1 MADQK
6 DAQDHNLPAS
16 QRKIQKAREEGQV
29 ARSRDLPHFLA
40 IGALTLL
47 AAMALPQALD
57 DWRGVLR
64 DGLRFDAE
72 LIQRPG
78 VMTALLAD
86 QASRFVATVGL
97 IGAVL
102 MLAAVI
108 ANLASGG
115 WNFTWKALGPKWSHL
130 DPIAGF
136 GRLLSGQSLGTALK
150 AVLLTLVLAAVA
162 AWVLVDRFAQYL
174 GLMAVPLEDALS
186 RGGQLLLAGLIALLV
201 TLAVFAAVDLPLQW
215 HLYRR
220 KLRMSRNEVKQEHK
234 ETEGSPEIKQRQ
246 KQRMRELTR
255 RRMMAAIPTADLV
268 VMNPTH
274 YAVALK
280 YEEGR
285 HAAPVVVAKGADL
298 LALRIRD
305 LAKEHAVPVLQAP
318 ALARAL
324 YAHAKLDREVP
335 AALFAAVAQVLAY
348 VLQLKGKL
356 AAGMSAPPNPA
367 VPKGLDPHEKDAA
380 APAADDNEA
389 DEVLA

>member
-16 QRKIQKAREEGQV
+16 QRKIKKAREQGQLP
-29 ARSRDLPHFLA
+29 RSRDLPHFLA
-40 IGALTLL
+40 IAALTLL
-47 AAMALPQALD
+47 AALTLPQALD

-72 LIQRPG
+72 LIARPG
-78 VMTALLAD
+78 AMTALLAD
-86 QASRFVATVGL
+86 QAARFVSTVGA
-97 IGAVL
+97 IGGVL
-102 MLAAVI
+102 MLAAVA

-115 WNFTWKALGPKWSHL
+115 WNFTWQALGPKWSHL
-130 DPIAGF
+130 DPIAGL
-136 GRLLSGQSLGTALK
+136 GRLVSGQSLGTALK

-174 GLMAVPLEDALS
+174 GLMAVPLEDALT
-186 RGGQLLLAGLIALLV
+186 RGGQLLFAGLGALLV
-201 TLAVFAAVDLPLQW
+201 ALAVFAAVDLPLQW
-215 HLYRR
+215 QLYRR
-220 KLRMSRNEVKQEHK
+220 KLRMSRNEAKQEHK

-285 HAAPVVVAKGADL
+285 HAAPMVVAKGADL
-298 LALRIRD
+298 VALRIRD
-305 LAKEHAVPVLQAP
+305 LAREHAVPVLQAP

-356 AAGMSAPPNPA
+356 AAGMSGPPNPQ
-367 VPKGLDPHEKDAA
+367 VPKGLDPHETHEAEAA
-380 APAADDNEA
+380 LAADNNEA
-389 DEVLA
+389 MA